1 VEKAGASSFVMENY
15 RRHQKFCFEN
25 FRKLHKAGV
34 RIALGTDLNVQPN
47 MGENALELETYVG
60 LGMSPVDAIIAGTTR
75 NAADAIGMGREIGTL
90 EKGKTVDVIAV
101 RGNPLDDIR
110 LFRQRADVE
119 LVMRGGEIWS
129 AAIAGS

>member
-1 VEKAGASSFVMENY
+1 MENY

-34 RIALGTDLNVQPN
+34 PIALGTDLNVQPN
-47 MGENALELETYVG
+47 MGENALELETYVE
-60 LGMSPVDAIIAGTTR
+60 LGMSPMDAIIAGTTR
-75 NAADAIGMGREIGTL
+75 SAADAIGMGREIGTL